1 MLKRTVS
8 SVKEKKLNRAHTEK
22 YSSMFH
28 FTLHHMSFSMLLDS
42 FDQVK
47 FMLNIFIYKNR
58 NDIILQKKVD
68 SITPKRRRE
77 SALST
82 SVSGGWVGG
91 DKQHLPEEGKE
102 DTTTI
107 NKEGQGM
114 RDGESSTV
122 PK

>member
-1 MLKRTVS
+1 
-8 SVKEKKLNRAHTEK
+8 
-22 YSSMFH
+22 
-28 FTLHHMSFSMLLDS
+28 MLLDS

-47 FMLNIFIYKNR
+47 LMLNIFISENR

-68 SITPKRRRE
+68 SFTPKRGRE

-82 SVSGGWVGG
+82 SGAEGGLGG

-114 RDGESSTV
+114 RDGESGTI